1 MIKESA
7 IRAFDLSNNM
17 TYRVLI
23 ADDEERMRRVL
34 AMVFDELEDT
44 KVVTASDCVTTLEYL
59 EKERFHLLITDLKVP
74 EVGRIDFLKAIKTKS
89 PDIPVIVL
97 TAYGSVVSAID
108 VMKEGVFDYLTTP
121 FENDI
126 LKLAVKRALKMSSLA
141 IENEYLR
148 QALESQYNFENII
161 GNSTKV
167 CEALRLVGDVSKT
180 DSTVLITGE
189 SGTGKELITRA
200 IHYNSNR
207 AGGPLIVLNC
217 AAIPENLLES
227 ELFGYEKG
235 AFTSAEK
242 TKKGRFELAAGGT
255 LFLDEISEM
264 SAAIQA
270 KVLRVVEAKELE
282 RLGGTE
288 TLKVD
293 VRIICATNKN
303 LEDLVKSGKFRE
315 DLYYR
320 ISVFPIML
328 PPLRDRKED
337 IVPLSKHFLK
347 KFSTKMGK
355 VPIALSKEVEKLF
368 VLHKWEG
375 NVRELQNVIERAVI
389 LCKGNT
395 IRIEHLPV
403 SIVKSS
409 NNIAEKVVDNV
420 TLTSQLFD
428 IPPHGISLEI
438 LEKQLVTQALEKS
451 KNNKTKAAKLL
462 GLTRGTFRYRLQKYG
477 LVN

>member
-1 MIKESA
+1 
-7 IRAFDLSNNM
+7 M

-34 AMVFDELEDT
+34 AMVFDEMKDV
-44 KVVTASDCVTTLEYL
+44 KVVTSSNCVTTLNYL
-59 EKERFHLLITDLKVP
+59 DKERFHLIITDLTVP
-74 EVGRIDFLKAIKTKS
+74 EMGRLEFLRAIKGKL
-89 PDIPVIVL
+89 PDVPVIVL
-97 TAYGSVVSAID
+97 TAYGSVGSAID
-108 VMKEGVFDYLTTP
+108 VMKEGVFDYLTAP

-141 IENEYLR
+141 IENKFLR
-148 QALESQYNFENII
+148 QELESHYDFKNII
-161 GNSTKV
+161 GNSPQV
-167 CEALRLVGDVSKT
+167 VESLRLVGEVSNT

-189 SGTGKELITRA
+189 SGTGKELIARA

-207 AGGPLIVLNC
+207 ACGPLIALNC

-242 TKKGRFELAAGGT
+242 TKKGRFELASGGT
-255 LFLDEISEM
+255 FFLDEISEM

-270 KVLRVVEAKELE
+270 KVLRVIEARELE

-288 TLKVD
+288 TIKVD
-293 VRIICATNKN
+293 IRIICATNKN
-303 LEDLVKSGKFRE
+303 LEELVRCGKFRE

-320 ISVFPIML
+320 ISVFPIFL

-347 KFSTKMGK
+347 QFSMKMGK
-355 VPIALSKEVEKLF
+355 SPISLNREVEKL
-368 VLHKWEG
+368 LLMHRWEG
-375 NVRELQNVIERAVI
+375 NIRELQNVIERAVI
-389 LCKGNT
+389 LCKSNIIT
-395 IRIEHLPV
+395 TEHLPT
-403 SIVKSS
+403 SIVKCALSTDKPQNQPQ
-409 NNIAEKVVDNV
+409 NNSIM
-420 TLTSQLFD
+420 FD
-428 IPPHGISLEI
+428 IPPHGLSLDA

-462 GLTRGTFRYRLQKYG
+462 GLTRGTFRYRLLKYG
-477 LVN
+477 LSN

>member
-1 MIKESA
+1 
-7 IRAFDLSNNM
+7 M

-34 AMVFDELEDT
+34 AMVFDEMKDT
-44 KVVTASDCVTTLEYL
+44 KVVTTSNCVTTLDYL
-59 EKERFHLLITDLKVP
+59 DKERFHLLITDLKVP
-74 EVGRIDFLKAIKTKS
+74 EVGRLDFLKAIKNKA
-89 PDIPVIVL
+89 PDLPVIVL
-97 TAYGSVVSAID
+97 TAYGSVESAID
-108 VMKEGVFDYLTTP
+108 VMKEGVFDYLTAP
-121 FENDI
+121 VENDI
-126 LKLAVKRALKMSSLA
+126 LKLAVKRALKMSSLS
-141 IENEYLR
+141 IENKNLR
-148 QALESQYNFENII
+148 QALESQYDFSSII
-161 GNSTKV
+161 GNSPQV
-167 CEALRLVGDVSKT
+167 VEALRLVGEVSKT

-189 SGTGKELITRA
+189 SGTGKELIARA

-217 AAIPENLLES
+217 AAIPEI
-227 ELFGYEKG
+227 
-235 AFTSAEK
+235 
-242 TKKGRFELAAGGT
+242 
-255 LFLDEISEM
+255 FLDEISEM
-264 SAAIQA
+264 SAGIQA

-288 TLKVD
+288 TIKVD

-328 PPLRDRKED
+328 PPLRERKED
-337 IVPLSKHFLK
+337 IIPLSRHFLK
-347 KFSTKMGK
+347 TFSTKMGK
-355 VPIALSKEVEKLF
+355 APISLGKEVEKIF
-368 VLHKWEG
+368 MLHKWEG

-389 LCKGNT
+389 LCKGNVIT
-395 IRIEHLPV
+395 AEHLPV
-403 SIVKSS
+403 TIVKSS
-409 NNIAEKVVDNV
+409 YIIEKERHYPIS
-420 TLTSQLFD
+420 TLLQLD
-428 IPPHGISLEI
+428 IPPNGLSLDA

>member
-1 MIKESA
+1 
-7 IRAFDLSNNM
+7 M

-34 AMVFDELEDT
+34 AMVFDEMKDT

-59 EKERFHLLITDLKVP
+59 ARERFHLLITDLKVP
-74 EVGRIDFLKAIKTKS
+74 EVGRLDFLKAIKCRV

-97 TAYGSVVSAID
+97 TAYGSVESAID

-126 LKLAVKRALKMSSLA
+126 LKLAVKRALKMSSLTM
-141 IENEYLR
+141 ENKYLR

-161 GNSTKV
+161 GNSPQV
-167 CEALRLVGDVSKT
+167 FEALRLVGDVSKT

-189 SGTGKELITRA
+189 SGTGKELIA
-200 IHYNSNR
+200 HALHYNSKR
-207 AGGPLIVLNC
+207 AGGPFIVLNC

-227 ELFGYEKG
+227 ELFGYERG

-288 TLKVD
+288 TIKVD

-303 LEDLVKSGKFRE
+303 LEDLVKAGKFRE

-328 PPLRDRKED
+328 PPLRERKED
-337 IVPLSKHFLK
+337 IIPLSRHFLK
-347 KFSTKMGK
+347 KFSIKMGK
-355 VPIALSKEVEKLF
+355 APISLGKEVEKIF
-368 VLHKWEG
+368 MLHKWEG

-389 LCKGNT
+389 LCKGNVIT
-395 IRIEHLPV
+395 SEHLPV
-403 SIVKSS
+403 SIVRSS
-409 NNIAEKVVDNV
+409 YIIEKERHNPIV
-420 TLTSQLFD
+420 TFLQFD
-428 IPPHGISLEI
+428 IPPNGLSLDA

>member
-1 MIKESA
+1 
-7 IRAFDLSNNM
+7 M

-23 ADDEERMRRVL
+23 TDDEERMRRVL
-34 AMVFDELEDT
+34 AMVFDEMKDI
-44 KVVTASDCVTTLEYL
+44 KVVTSSDCITTLDYL
-59 EKERFHLLITDLKVP
+59 DKERFHLIITDLKVQ
-74 EVGRIDFLKAIKTKS
+74 EMGMLEFLRAIKSKVLDL
-89 PDIPVIVL
+89 PIIVIS
-97 TAYGSVVSAID
+97 AYSSVGSVID
-108 VMKEGVFDYLTTP
+108 IMKEGVFDYLTAP
-121 FENDI
+121 FEKEM
-126 LKLAVKRALKMSSLA
+126 LKLAVKRALKVSRLA
-141 IENEYLR
+141 IENKHLR
-148 QALESQYNFENII
+148 QELESQYNFSNII
-161 GNSTKV
+161 GNSPRV
-167 CEALRLVGDVSKT
+167 VDALRLVGEVSRT

-207 AGGPLIVLNC
+207 AGGPLIALNC

-255 LFLDEISEM
+255 FFLDEISEM

-270 KVLRVVEAKELE
+270 KVLRVIESKELE

-288 TLKVD
+288 TIKSD

-303 LEDLVKSGKFRE
+303 LEDLVKQGKFRE

-320 ISVFPIML
+320 ISVFPINL
-328 PPLRDRKED
+328 PSLRERVED
-337 IVPLSKHFLK
+337 IIPLSKYFLK
-347 KFSTKMGK
+347 RFSVKMGK
-355 VPIALSKEVEKLF
+355 APITLSKEVERL
-368 VLHKWEG
+368 LLHHKWEG
-375 NVRELQNVIERAVI
+375 NIRELQNVIERAVI
-389 LCKGNT
+389 LCKGNIIT
-395 IRIEHLPV
+395 PDHIPT
-403 SIVKSS
+403 SIVKGLSS
-409 NNIAEKVVDNV
+409 NIKDKTQTLDNGV
-420 TLTSQLFD
+420 QFD
-428 IPPHGISLEI
+428 IPPHGLSLDA

-477 LVN
+477 LSN

>member
-1 MIKESA
+1 MA
-7 IRAFDLSNNM
+7 
-17 TYRVLI
+17 YRVLI

-34 AMVFDELEDT
+34 AMVFEEMRDV
-44 KVVTASDCVTTLEYL
+44 KVVTASNCVTTLDYL
-59 EKERFHLLITDLKVP
+59 DRERFHLIITDLKVP
-74 EVGRIDFLKAIKTKS
+74 EMGRLEFLRAIKSKAS
-89 PDIPVIVL
+89 DIPIIVL

-126 LKLAVKRALKMSSLA
+126 LNLAVKRALKMGSLT
-141 IENEYLR
+141 IENKHLR
-148 QALESQYNFENII
+148 QALESQYNFGNII
-161 GNSTKV
+161 GNSPQV
-167 CEALRLVGDVSKT
+167 VEVLRLVGEVSKT

-189 SGTGKELITRA
+189 SGTGKELIARA

-207 AGGPLIVLNC
+207 SCGPLIVLNC

-227 ELFGYEKG
+227 ELFGYERG

-255 LFLDEISEM
+255 FFLDEISEM
-264 SAAIQA
+264 SAAIQS
-270 KVLRVVEAKELE
+270 KMLRVVESKELE

-288 TLKVD
+288 TIKVD

-303 LEDLVKSGKFRE
+303 LEDWVKVGKFRE

-320 ISVFPIML
+320 ISVFPVTL
-328 PPLRDRKED
+328 PPLRERRED
-337 IVPLSKHFLK
+337 IIPLAKHFLK
-347 KFSTKMGK
+347 RFSMKMGK
-355 VPIALSKEVEKLF
+355 APITLSKEVEKLF
-368 VLHKWEG
+368 MAHKWEG
-375 NVRELQNVIERAVI
+375 NIRELQNVIERAVI
-389 LCKGNT
+389 LCKGNVIT
-395 IRIEHLPV
+395 SEHLPV
-403 SIVKSS
+403 SIVRGSYTV
-409 NNIAEKVVDNV
+409 EKDKYQ
-420 TLTSQLFD
+420 TLGTSVQFD
-428 IPPHGISLEI
+428 IPPHGLSLDA

-477 LVN
+477 LS

>member
-1 MIKESA
+1 
-7 IRAFDLSNNM
+7 
-17 TYRVLI
+17 
-23 ADDEERMRRVL
+23 MRRVL
-34 AMVFDELEDT
+34 AMVFDEMKDT
-44 KVVTASDCVTTLEYL
+44 KIVTVSDCVTTLEYL
-59 EKERFHLLITDLKVP
+59 ERERFHLLITDLKVP
-74 EVGRIDFLKAIKTKS
+74 EVGRLDFLKAIKCKV
-89 PDIPVIVL
+89 PDLPVIVL
-97 TAYGSVVSAID
+97 TAYGSVGSAID
-108 VMKEGVFDYLTTP
+108 IMKEGVFDFLTTP

-126 LKLAVKRALKMSSLA
+126 LKLAVKRALRMSSLT
-141 IENEYLR
+141 IENKYLR

-161 GNSTKV
+161 GNSPQV
-167 CEALRLVGDVSKT
+167 FEALKLVGDVSKT

-189 SGTGKELITRA
+189 SGTGKELIA
-200 IHYNSNR
+200 HALHYNSKR
-207 AGGPLIVLNC
+207 AGGPFIVLNC

-235 AFTSAEK
+235 AFTGAEK

-255 LFLDEISEM
+255 FFLDEISEM

-270 KVLRVVEAKELE
+270 KVLRVVESKELE
-282 RLGGTE
+282 RLGGIE
-288 TLKVD
+288 TIKVD

-303 LEDLVKSGKFRE
+303 PEDLANSGKFRE

-328 PPLRDRKED
+328 PPLRERRED
-337 IVPLSKHFLK
+337 IMPLSRHFLK

-355 VPIALSKEVEKLF
+355 APISLGKEVEKF
-368 VLHKWEG
+368 FMLHKWEG

-389 LCKGNT
+389 LCKGNVIT
-395 IRIEHLPV
+395 DEHLPV
-403 SIVKSS
+403 SIVRSS
-409 NNIAEKVVDNV
+409 HIIEKERHNP
-420 TLTSQLFD
+420 TSASLQFD
-428 IPPHGISLEI
+428 IPPDGLSLDA